1 MELLTRHTDRITDV
15 AILVLAV
22 FLAFQ
27 VYQSRLEEPA
37 GMDGIVRARTQS
49 IPPDERLAFEKGLN
63 DARILV
69 DSNGDADAA
78 LLTLQRRYPGR
89 HEVWSLS
96 GRYRESVG
104 DVAAAIMRYA
114 RAVRLNGD
122 YLDKGSS
129 IYLAGR
135 IESLVDRSFVRL
147 KDIKKARGLTVEE
160 KDLLKAVYFLRR
172 RLAGG
177 CE

>member
-1 MELLTRHTDRITDV
+1 MNKHIDKLTTA

-22 FLAFQ
+22 ALAFQ
-27 VYQSRLEEPA
+27 VYHSHLEEPA
-37 GMDGIVRARTQS
+37 EMDGIVRARTQS

-69 DSNGDADAA
+69 DSNGDANAT

-96 GRYRESVG
+96 GRYRENVG
-104 DVAAAIMRYA
+104 DEATAIMSYA
-114 RAVRLNGD
+114 RAIRLNGD
-122 YLDKGSS
+122 YLDERSP
-129 IYLAGR
+129 ICLAGR
-135 IESLVDRSFVRL
+135 VEPLVDRSFVRL
-147 KDIKKARGLTVEE
+147 KDIKKARGLSVEE

>member
-1 MELLTRHTDRITDV
+1 MTKHIDRITDV

-22 FLAFQ
+22 ALVFQ
-27 VYQSRLEEPA
+27 VYLSRPGNPA
-37 GMDGIVRARTQS
+37 GMDGVVHARTQS
-49 IPPDERLAFEKGLN
+49 IPPDERLAFEEGLN

-69 DSNGDADAA
+69 DSNGDADTA
-78 LLTLQRRYPGR
+78 LMKLQRRYPGR

-104 DVAAAIMRYA
+104 DETAAIMGYA

-122 YLDKGSS
+122 YLDDRSP
-129 IYLAGR
+129 ICLAGR
-135 IESLVDRSFVRL
+135 VEPLVDRSFIRL
-147 KDIKKARGLTVEE
+147 KDVQKTRGLTVEE
-160 KDLLKAVYFLRR
+160 KDLLKTVYFLRR